1 MRLLLSPSFGRC
13 LYCEGLCS
21 YIAVNF
27 LTDSGEQVL
36 VDVEDKTNKEITE
49 HIKRI
54 LGKSK

>member
-1 MRLLLSPSFGRC
+1 MWWAGKGLRERQLLPDL
-13 LYCEGLCS
+13 
-21 YIAVNF
+21 F

-49 HIKRI
+49 HIKKI

>member
-1 MRLLLSPSFGRC
+1 MIHYYEF
-13 LYCEGLCS
+13 
-21 YIAVNF
+21 F

-49 HIKRI
+49 HIKKI